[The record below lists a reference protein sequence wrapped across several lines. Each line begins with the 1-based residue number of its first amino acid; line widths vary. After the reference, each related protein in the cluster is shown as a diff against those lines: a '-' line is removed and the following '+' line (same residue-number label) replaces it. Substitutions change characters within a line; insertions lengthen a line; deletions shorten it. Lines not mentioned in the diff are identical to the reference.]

1 MYLILNHIQ
10 RETVVA
16 WSKTTGDPFYNAILW
31 HDSRTADEVA
41 LLQNKIGCQRVEY
54 STGLPMSTY
63 FSATKMKWLIENVP
77 SVKQALKD
85 DDLLIGTI
93 DTWLIWKL
101 TNGTVYITDPTNASR
116 TQLMNL
122 ETLEWDPFLL
132 SFFDLPLD
140 PSHLASIKSS
150 CEIYGNLAVSSI
162 QVIFQ
167 KNLQNACLLSF
178 LFSFRCRP
186 FFAL

>member
-1 MYLILNHIQ
+1 MQ

-16 WSKTTGDPFYNAILW
+16 WSKSTGEPFYNAILW

-41 LLQNKIGCQRVEY
+41 LLQNKVGRERVEF

-63 FSATKMKWLIENVP
+63 FSATKMKWLIDNVP
-77 SVKQALKD
+77 SVKQAIED

-101 TNGTVYITDPTNASR
+101 TKGTVYITDATNASR

-122 ETLEWDPFLL
+122 ESLEWDPFLL
-132 SFFDLPLD
+132 SFFDLPLT
-140 PSHLASIKSS
+140 PGHLASIKSS

-162 QVIFQ
+162 QVR
-167 KNLQNACLLSF
+167 F
-178 LFSFRCRP
+178 LKIPPNQRVIKMV
-186 FFAL
+186 FFF